1 LTRGRILFYNS
12 VNNPEL
18 ICNIEIKD
26 LIEFTIEDVLIE
38 CYTTKTG
45 KMFPKIIDF
54 EVNPLQGE
62 EIPMEKLPDEFPL
75 LWKKFIN
82 IPE

>member
-1 LTRGRILFYNS
+1 
-12 VNNPEL
+12 
-18 ICNIEIKD
+18 
-26 LIEFTIEDVLIE
+26 
-38 CYTTKTG
+38 
-45 KMFPKIIDF
+45 MFPKIIDF